1 MNIKNLL
8 KLGVLGQVS
17 FGILYGAATLALTL
31 VLDVSPAV
39 AHGER
44 SQEPFLRM
52 RTTQWYDMKWQP
64 YVTKVNDIAYMTGKF
79 HLAEDWPRAVG
90 QPTRAFFN
98 VGSPSPVFVRLSTT
112 LNGEPTMISGPLEIG
127 RDYEYE
133 VKLKARIPGRHH
145 MHALLNVK
153 DAGPIAGPGAW
164 MNITGSWDDFTNPIK
179 LLTGETIDTET
190 FNLDNGIFWHLVWGG
205 LGITWVGLFVAR
217 PMFLPRSRVLLAYG
231 DELLLDPFDKKM
243 GAIFLVLTLGIVW
256 GGYRYTENKH
266 PYTVP
271 IQAGES
277 KVKPMPVK
285 PNPIEVKVLH
295 ANYDVP
301 GRALRIT
308 MRYTNSG
315 DRPVRIGEFTTAGVR
330 FINRV
335 GLRYLD
341 KNYPRELVATGL
353 TTDNDAPIQPGETR
367 EINLEAKDALWEVQR
382 LMALLGDPES
392 RFGGLLMTWD
402 DTGDRHINSIAG
414 PVIPVF
420 TKL

>member
-1 MNIKNLL
+1 MNARKLIKQSISGLCSVAA
-8 KLGVLGQVS
+8 LG
-17 FGILYGAATLALTL
+17 LALTL
-31 VLDVSPAV
+31 DIQPAA

-52 RTTQWYDMKWQP
+52 RTIQWYDMKWGP
-64 YVTKVNDIAYMTGKF
+64 ETTKVNDFATMTGKF

-90 QPTRAFFN
+90 KPGRAFFN
-98 VGSPSPVFVRLSTT
+98 VGSPSPVFVRLSTK

-127 RDYEYE
+127 RDYAFE

-145 MHALLNVK
+145 MHAMVNIK
-153 DAGPIAGPGAW
+153 DAGPIAGPAAW
-164 MNITGSWDDFTNPIK
+164 MNISGSWDDFTNPVK

-190 FNLDNGIFWHLVWGG
+190 FNFGNGIFWHALWMG
-205 LGITWVGLFVAR
+205 LGIFWIGYYVAR

-231 DELLLDPFDKKM
+231 DDLLLDPMDRKV
-243 GAIFLVLTLGIVW
+243 AWVVLILTFGIVW

-277 KVKPMPVK
+277 KVQPLPVK
-285 PNPIEVKVLH
+285 PNPIAIKVTH

-301 GRALRIT
+301 GRALRVT
-308 MRYTNSG
+308 MMITNSG
-315 DRPVRIGEFTTAGVR
+315 DTPYRIGEFTTAGVR
-330 FINRV
+330 FINKV
-335 GLRYLD
+335 GLKHLD
-341 KNYPRELVATGL
+341 RGYPKELVATGL
-353 TTDNDAPIQPGETR
+353 SFDNETPIQPGETR
-367 EINLEAKDALWEVQR
+367 EVKMEAKDALWEVQR

-392 RFGGLLMTWD
+392 RFGGLLMTWND
-402 DTGDRHINSIAG
+402 AGDRNINSIAG
-414 PVIPVF
+414 AVIPVF